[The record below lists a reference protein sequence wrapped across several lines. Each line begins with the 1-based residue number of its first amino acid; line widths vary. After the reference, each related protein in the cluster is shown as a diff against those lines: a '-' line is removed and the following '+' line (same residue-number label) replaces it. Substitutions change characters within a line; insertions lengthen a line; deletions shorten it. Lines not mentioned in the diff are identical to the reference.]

1 MKGRIAFIAT
11 MSGSP
16 WGGSEELWYRVAKEF
31 LKSDYSVQVI
41 VRHWSPLPGAVVQLE
56 KLGASVNFV
65 KGLSLFDK
73 VRNVLSKKSLLTEIS
88 SSQEA
93 LESFKPDLTIIS
105 QGANIDGL
113 PWMDFCCKKSLKF
126 VTIAQAA
133 SESIWPDDARA
144 DLLIASFE
152 KSLANYYVSKS
163 NLKLTEKQTGTHI
176 KNGRVVFNP
185 FNVDYSTILPY
196 PEMKE
201 NYKLAMVARLEPK
214 AKGQD
219 ILFETLSDQ
228 KWKSRNMAVSL
239 YGNGPNERALK
250 RLRDYFGLK
259 NIEFCGTDH
268 PKKIW
273 QGHQALILPS
283 RFEGLPLSLVEA
295 MLSGRFGIITDVSG
309 NCEVVKD
316 NINGFVAAGPNAFF
330 LDEALER
337 AWQRREE
344 WEHIGKN
351 AAEYIRTI
359 VPADPIR
366 HLYLQL
372 QSLIS

>member
-152 KSLANYYVSKS
+152 KSLAN
-163 NLKLTEKQTGTHI
+163 
-176 KNGRVVFNP
+176 
-185 FNVDYSTILPY
+185 YSTILPY